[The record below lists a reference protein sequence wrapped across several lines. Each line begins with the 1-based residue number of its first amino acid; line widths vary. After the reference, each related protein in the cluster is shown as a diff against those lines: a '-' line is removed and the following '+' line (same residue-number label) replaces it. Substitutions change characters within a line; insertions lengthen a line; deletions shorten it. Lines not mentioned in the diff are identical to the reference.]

1 MTCKY
6 AQTILLLDAIRN
18 EKTEI
23 DGDRQVD
30 IRLQLQDLSRDPQK
44 QVKIIMIYIPYLSL
58 IYLRIIVTGL
68 CSCWSVY

>member
-23 DGDRQVD
+23 DGDQQVD

-44 QVKIIMIYIPYLSL
+44 QVKIFMIYISYLIKSH
-58 IYLRIIVTGL
+58 IP
-68 CSCWSVY
+68 